1 MEPVEIPAAQIP
13 AALREA
19 AAALPRIYSD
29 PEHYDLLAQMTAPDD
44 LPFYRAFLAERAGP
58 VLELG
63 CGTGRVALALAAEGH
78 EVVGVELSE
87 RMLELAHRKA
97 AHAELGLTLALGDLR
112 SFELERTFGSI
123 LLTYNTLNHLL
134 DRDSLSRCFATV
146 KRHMSES
153 SRFVID
159 TFQPSLAFL
168 GNEPEKRRGILRYR
182 DPYID
187 KEVVLSEENHYDA
200 ATQLNRVVWSYAIEG
215 VEDVRVEEL
224 TMRIFFPQELDALI
238 ELHGLVIE
246 NKHGD
251 YDRRPFDARSPK
263 QLLVCRLP

>member
-1 MEPVEIPAAQIP
+1 MEPVEIPAA
-13 AALREA
+13 LRES

-44 LPFYRAFLAERAGP
+44 LPFYRALIAEHGGP

-63 CGTGRVALALAAEGH
+63 CGTGRVALALAADGV

-87 RMLELAHRKA
+87 AMLELAHRKA
-97 AHAELGLTLALGDLR
+97 AHQEIGITLALGDLR
-112 SFELERTFGSI
+112 SFTLERTFASI
-123 LLTYNTLNHLL
+123 LLTYNTLNHMT
-134 DRDSLSRCFATV
+134 DRDSLTRCLSTV
-146 KRHMSES
+146 KRHMHAR

-182 DPYID
+182 DPYLD
-187 KEVVLSEENHYDA
+187 EEVVLSEENHYDA
-200 ATQLNRVVWSYAIEG
+200 ATQLNRVVWSYAVDG
-215 VEDVRVEEL
+215 VEDARVEEL
-224 TMRIFFPQELDALI
+224 TMRLFFPRELDALL

-246 NKHGD
+246 HKYGD

-263 QLLVCRLP
+263 QLLLCRLPR

>member
-1 MEPVEIPAAQIP
+1 MEPVEIPASQIP
-13 AALREA
+13 AALRES

-44 LPFYRAFLAERAGP
+44 LPFYRGIVAEHGGA

-63 CGTGRVALALAAEGH
+63 CGTGRVALALAADGL

-87 RMLELAHRKA
+87 AMLELAHRKA
-97 AHAELGLTLALGDLR
+97 AQAEIGLTLALGDLR
-112 SFELERTFGSI
+112 SFELGQTFGSI
-123 LLTYNTLNHLL
+123 LLTYNTLNHLT
-134 DRDSLSRCFATV
+134 DRSSVTRCFATV
-146 KRHMSES
+146 QRHMDAR

-159 TFQPSLAFL
+159 TFQPSLVFL

-187 KEVVLSEENHYDA
+187 KEVVLSEEDHYDA
-200 ATQLNRVVWSYAIEG
+200 ATQLNRVVWSYAIDG

-224 TMRIFFPQELDALI
+224 TMRLFFPQELDALL
-238 ELHGLVIE
+238 ELSGFVIE
-246 NKHGD
+246 HKYGD
-251 YDRRPFDARSPK
+251 YDRRPFDSRSPK
-263 QLLVCRLP
+263 QLVVCRLP